1 MSRVAAVLALGVVA
15 LLGTIGV
22 NVYRASRTY
31 EVTAYVI
38 SAAQVV
44 PGNDVTIGG
53 VPAGRVSDVGLA
65 PDDGG
70 PAGARITMQIDPR
83 YAPLR
88 AGTRVTIRPKALL
101 GSMLVDLAPG
111 SGGGTIPSGGT
122 IPVQDTAVPVTL
134 DEVTDLL
141 DPRARQSLQ
150 TLTRQG
156 GVALQGRGQDVNR
169 VLQQLPQVS
178 SDLAATAGAL
188 DERDQ
193 ELDALTVEFD
203 RVAGMVAGED
213 SSLRGDLRDG
223 ADLLDVLAQHQQ
235 QLQDE
240 LVSADGSLA
249 ELNAGLGG
257 HEAAL
262 SQVLKQQPEL
272 LDELRQFEAGST
284 TTFGVIDPC
293 IGDVL
298 AAIGEIQS
306 ATAYPHPGGSVDG
319 AGFMLR
325 TDPQLVGASTGTF
338 TPSAPCAGA
347 GATAP

>member
-1 MSRVAAVLALGVVA
+1 MRKLLALLALAVVA
-15 LLGTIGV
+15 LAGTAGV
-22 NVYRASRTY
+22 SAYRGSRTY

-53 VPAGRVSDVGLA
+53 VPVGRVSDVGLT

-70 PAGARITMQIDPR
+70 EAGARVTLQIDPR

-88 AGTRVTIRPKALL
+88 RGTRVTIRPKAVL
-101 GSMLVDLAPG
+101 GNMFVDLAPG
-111 SGGGTIPSGGT
+111 QGPAIPSGGS

-141 DPRARQSLQ
+141 DARTRQQLQ

-156 GVALQGRGQDVNR
+156 GVALQGRGQDVNQT
-169 VLQQLPQVS
+169 LQRLPQVS

-188 DERDQ
+188 DQRDQ
-193 ELDALTVEFD
+193 ELDALAVEFD

-213 SSLRGDLRDG
+213 QALRGDVQDG
-223 ADLLDVLAQHQQ
+223 ADLLDVLARHQQ

-240 LVSADGSLA
+240 LVSANDSLSR
-249 ELNAGLGG
+249 LNAGLGG

-262 SQVLKQQPEL
+262 NQVLREQPDLLNELQQF
-272 LDELRQFEAGST
+272 QAGSA

-293 IGDVL
+293 IGDIL
-298 AAIGEIQS
+298 ATIGEIRS
-306 ATAYPHPGGSVDG
+306 ATGYPHPGGSVDG

-325 TDPQLVGASTGTF
+325 TDPQLVGATNGSF
-338 TPSAPCAGA
+338 SPSAPCSGA